1 MNAHFFDIDTV
12 IISDAKIWVVDKS
25 KPGDCIIK
33 MDQSDFNLVK
43 SGIYRSQGNKIRFSG
58 IDYYLPDDIMN
69 KIKIRCKNIKCDA
82 SNLAF
87 SMREFLDPD
96 KINLTNHTID
106 IDVLLHLK
114 NTQDDVYFICSKNNK
129 KSYDVIIKKIE
140 DKISELGISPKNY
153 YYVSETF
160 YERDDDL
167 ISFDKVR
174 LLLQHMVG
182 YKTDGRLFTDDEVL
196 RYDVVN
202 FYDDDVNTIKLAT
215 DISNMFSIITKNSDS
230 EIKERVKSVIS
241 DNKPELVVNLVSPNK
256 VNRFSKK
263 KVSLEYGNLIKSF
276 ESFKYLK

>member
-12 IISDAKIWVVDKS
+12 IISHAKIWVVDKS
-25 KPGDCIIK
+25 KPSDCIIK

-43 SGIYRSQGNKIRFSG
+43 SGIYRSYGNKIRFSG

-87 SMREFLDPD
+87 SMCEFLDPD

-106 IDVLLHLK
+106 IDILSHLK

-140 DKISELGISPKNY
+140 DKINDLGISPKNY

-202 FYDDDVNTIKLAT
+202 FYDDDVNTVKLAT

-230 EIKERVKSVIS
+230 GIKERIKSVIS

>member
-25 KPGDCIIK
+25 KPSDCIIK

-43 SGIYRSQGNKIRFSG
+43 SGIYRSHGNKIRFSG

-69 KIKIRCKNIKCDA
+69 KIKIRCKNIKCDV

-114 NTQDDVYFICSKNNK
+114 NTQDDVYFICSRNNK

-140 DKISELGISPKNY
+140 DKISDLGISPKNY

-182 YKTDGRLFTDDEVL
+182 YKTDGRLFKDDEVL

-202 FYDDDVNTIKLAT
+202 FYDDDVNTVKLAT

-230 EIKERVKSVIS
+230 EIKERIKSVIS